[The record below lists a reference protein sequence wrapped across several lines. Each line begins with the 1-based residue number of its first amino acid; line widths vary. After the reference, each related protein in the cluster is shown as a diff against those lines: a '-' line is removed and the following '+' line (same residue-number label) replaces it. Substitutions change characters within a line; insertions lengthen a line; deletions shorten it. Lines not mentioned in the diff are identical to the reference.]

1 MSKLFNLGVCLYCC
15 LSVLCV
21 SSICYSNMEEAEDK
35 DLADALKVAGTS
47 HLHNNNLLIDYF
59 VYTNNYN
66 YT

>member
-1 MSKLFNLGVCLYCC
+1 MLL
-15 LSVLCV
+15 
-21 SSICYSNMEEAEDK
+21 NMEAEDK
-35 DLADALKVAGTS
+35 DLADALKVGTS